1 MGVERIQVDAAVG
14 VIHLIDEADALI
26 ERVQV
31 VELEPVDDFFGQR
44 HADRGRVLGHAAQVP
59 DAARPLFVS
68 GTGPGEDTQ
77 GYLVRAA
84 QQR

>member
-1 MGVERIQVDAAVG
+1 MERIQVDLAVG
-14 VIHLIDEADALI
+14 VTHLIDEADGLV

-31 VELEPVDDFFGQR
+31 VQLEPVDDFFGQP
-44 HADRGRVLGHAAQVP
+44 HARGGRVLGHAAQVP
-59 DAARPLFVS
+59 DAARPLFVA

-84 QQR
+84 QQG